1 MAKFN
6 GGYGGGMNM
15 NAMMKQAQKMQQD
28 MLRMQEEL
36 AAKEY
41 DATAGGGVVRAV
53 VDGSHQVKAIEIK
66 PEAVDPDDVEMLQDL
81 IVAAV
86 NEAMRIADETAANEM
101 KKVTGGMNLPGGL
114 F

>member
-1 MAKFN
+1 M
-6 GGYGGGMNM
+6 
-15 NAMMKQAQKMQQD
+15 
-28 MLRMQEEL
+28 
-36 AAKEY
+36 
-41 DATAGGGVVRAV
+41 

>member
-66 PEAVDPDDVEMLQDL
+66 PEAVDPDDVDMLQDL

-101 KKVTGGMNLPGGL
+101 KKVTGGMNPPGGL